1 VQGLLC
7 IYVISHLT
15 RYEVDNIMIQ
25 TQDGSKWIVG
35 GEMPKMLQNYGQWA
49 KKLIT
54 SALNE

>member
-1 VQGLLC
+1 
-7 IYVISHLT
+7 
-15 RYEVDNIMIQ
+15 MIQ

-54 SALNE
+54 LALNEYVFIFL